1 MPNCIHCNRTKP
13 DALAMFIDDT
23 CSMGGRCEWS
33 EDEEEKKG
41 SYLPAPRKLQ
51 RVGRMWMP
59 LLGVQYPTAHW
70 GTFTAQPDLYFK
82 PVGLMLW
89 DLPDDAILEQ
99 CKVMNQ
105 EVIIC
110 SHGKLPAKAFAR
122 AESYEALKKRVD
134 DGEELFNEWMDA
146 PAISPANRVYL
157 LLSSASNASF
167 ANTRAAFWG
176 HSYS

>member
-1 MPNCIHCNRTKP
+1 
-13 DALAMFIDDT
+13 
-23 CSMGGRCEWS
+23 MGGRCEW
-33 EDEEEKKG
+33 DDDAIQKA
-41 SYLPAPRKLQ
+41 LHFPAQRQLT

-59 LLGVQYPTAHW
+59 LMGVVYPTAHW

-82 PVGLMLW
+82 PIGLMLW
-89 DLPDDAILEQ
+89 DVPDDAILEQ
-99 CKVMNQ
+99 CKVMNR

-122 AESYEALKKRVD
+122 AETYEALKKRVD

-157 LLSSASNASF
+157 LLSSVSNASF
-167 ANTRAAFWG
+167 EKTRAAFWG